1 MNVEKLRTAEDW
13 VALYRYEF
21 ELPVIERGGY
31 VMLPITSRIG
41 VLHLPLVRAERV
53 SNSLIDQGMSAPVLA
68 RQARWSFVVAPD
80 DPLGTPVMDVLNR
93 LDIGIP
99 AIGSAV
105 MLPTGFGRW
114 TREGCHWVVPPTG
127 DDTTLPPL
135 SAVITTALA
144 VGGGED

>member
-21 ELPVIERGGY
+21 ALPVIERGGY
-31 VMLPITSRIG
+31 VMLPITGRIG
-41 VLHLPLVRAERV
+41 VLHLPLARAGRV
-53 SNSLIDQGMSAPVLA
+53 SDSLIDQGISAPVLA
-68 RQARWSFVVAPD
+68 RQTRWSFVVTPD
-80 DPLGTPVMDVLNR
+80 DRPGHSMVDLLDR
-93 LDIGIP
+93 IDIGIP
-99 AIGSAV
+99 AIGSAI
-105 MLPTGFGRW
+105 MLPTGLGRW

>member
-21 ELPVIERGGY
+21 ALPVIERGGY

-41 VLHLPLVRAERV
+41 VLHLPTVRGERV
-53 SNSLIDQGMSAPVLA
+53 SDSFVAQGVSAPVLA
-68 RQARWSFVVAPD
+68 RQVRWSFVVTPD
-80 DPLGTPVMDVLNR
+80 DPPAPKVMDVLNR

-99 AIGSAV
+99 AIGSAI
-105 MLPTGFGRW
+105 MLPTGLGRW
-114 TREGCHWVVPPTG
+114 TREGCHWAVPPTG
-127 DDTTLPPL
+127 ADLTLPPL

>member
-21 ELPVIERGGY
+21 ALPVIERGGY

-41 VLHLPLVRAERV
+41 VLHLPAVRAQRV
-53 SNSLIDQGMSAPVLA
+53 SDSIAAQGMSAPVLA
-68 RQARWSFVVAPD
+68 RRGRWSFVVTPD
-80 DPLGTPVMDVLNR
+80 DSPAPKVMDVLNR

-99 AIGSAV
+99 AIGGAI
-105 MLPTGFGRW
+105 MLPTGLGRW
-114 TREGCHWVVPPTG
+114 TREGGHWVVPPTG
-127 DDTTLPPL
+127 ADLTLPPL

>member
-21 ELPVIERGGY
+21 ALPVIERAGY

-41 VLHLPLVRAERV
+41 VLHLPTGRAERV
-53 SNSLIDQGMSAPVLA
+53 GDSCAAQGMSAPVLA
-68 RQARWSFVVAPD
+68 RRARWSFLVTPD
-80 DPLGTPVMDVLNR
+80 DPPAPKVLDVLNR

-99 AIGSAV
+99 AIGSAI
-105 MLPTGFGRW
+105 MLPTGLGRW

-127 DDTTLPPL
+127 DHLTLPPL
-135 SAVITTALA
+135 SAVVTTALA

>member
-21 ELPVIERGGY
+21 ALPVIERGGY

-41 VLHLPLVRAERV
+41 VLHLPTVRAERV
-53 SNSLIDQGMSAPVLA
+53 SESLVEEGMSAPVLA
-68 RQARWSFVVAPD
+68 RQIRWSFVVAPD
-80 DPLGTPVMDVLNR
+80 DPPGPQVVDVLNR
-93 LDIGIP
+93 IDIGIP
-99 AIGSAV
+99 AIGSAI
-105 MLPTGFGRW
+105 MLPTGLGRW